1 VVNASNATVELVDQ
15 ENFKMSINKPIAKL
29 SNHQAVLLRGLMVWV
44 MFIFAEVL
52 HGTARILWLEPLIG
66 DIQARQIS
74 VFTGLAIILAI
85 VIVSIRWIDATR
97 AKQLWGIGLLW
108 LGLTMGF
115 EIILGRFVMG
125 LSWERIASDYN
136 LLQGGLMPLG
146 LLVLT
151 LSPLIAAKV
160 RGSLIESSGN

>member
-1 VVNASNATVELVDQ
+1 VGNASNATVELVDG
-15 ENFKMSINKPIAKL
+15 ENFTMSINKPIAKP
-29 SNHQAVLLRGLMVWV
+29 SNHQAVLLRGLIVWV
-44 MFIFAEVL
+44 IFMYAEVL

-66 DIQARQIS
+66 DVKARQIS

-85 VIVSIRWIDATR
+85 VIASIRWIDATR
-97 AKQLWGIGLLW
+97 VTQLWAIGLLW
-108 LGLTMGF
+108 LVLTVGF

-146 LLVLT
+146 LFVLT
-151 LSPLIAAKV
+151 ISPLIAAKV
-160 RGSLIESSGN
+160 RGSLTVK

>member
-1 VVNASNATVELVDQ
+1 
-15 ENFKMSINKPIAKL
+15 MSINKPISKP
-29 SNHQAVLLRGLMVWV
+29 SNHQTVFLRGLVVWV
-44 MFIFAEVL
+44 IFMLAEVL

-66 DIQARQIS
+66 DVKARQIS

-85 VIVSIRWIDATR
+85 VIASIPWIDATHV
-97 AKQLWGIGLLW
+97 KQLWGIGLLW
-108 LGLTMGF
+108 LGLTVSF
-115 EIILGRFVMG
+115 ELALGRFVMG

-146 LLVLT
+146 LLILT

-160 RGSLIESSGN
+160 RDSLTESSGN

>member
-1 VVNASNATVELVDQ
+1 
-15 ENFKMSINKPIAKL
+15 MSINKPIAKP
-29 SNHQAVLLRGLMVWV
+29 SNHQSVFLRGLVVWV

-66 DIQARQIS
+66 DVKARQIS

-85 VIVSIRWIDATR
+85 VIASIRWIDATR
-97 AKQLWGIGLLW
+97 VTQLWEIGLLW
-108 LGLTMGF
+108 LGLTVGF
-115 EIILGRFVMG
+115 EIMLGRFVMG

-160 RGSLIESSGN
+160 QGSLTDSNGN

>member
-1 VVNASNATVELVDQ
+1 
-15 ENFKMSINKPIAKL
+15 MSINKPIAKL
-29 SNHQAVLLRGLMVWV
+29 SNHQAVFLRGLVVWV
-44 MFIFAEVL
+44 IFMFAEVL
-52 HGTARILWLEPLIG
+52 HGAARILWLEPLIG
-66 DIQARQIS
+66 DIKARQIS

-85 VIVSIRWIDATR
+85 VIASIRWIHATHTG
-97 AKQLWGIGLLW
+97 QLWGIGLLW
-108 LGLTMGF
+108 LGLTVGF
-115 EIILGRFVMG
+115 EIVLGRFVMG

-160 RGSLIESSGN
+160 RGSLIESSRN

>member
-1 VVNASNATVELVDQ
+1 
-15 ENFKMSINKPIAKL
+15 MSINKPIAKP
-29 SNHQAVLLRGLMVWV
+29 SNHQAVLLRGLVVWV
-44 MFIFAEVL
+44 MFMLAEVL

-66 DIQARQIS
+66 DVKARQIS

-85 VIVSIRWIDATR
+85 VIASIRWIDATR
-97 AKQLWGIGLLW
+97 VTQLWEIGLLW
-108 LGLTMGF
+108 LGLTVGF
-115 EIILGRFVMG
+115 EIMLGRFVMG

-146 LLVLT
+146 LLILT

-160 RGSLIESSGN
+160 KGSLTDSSEN